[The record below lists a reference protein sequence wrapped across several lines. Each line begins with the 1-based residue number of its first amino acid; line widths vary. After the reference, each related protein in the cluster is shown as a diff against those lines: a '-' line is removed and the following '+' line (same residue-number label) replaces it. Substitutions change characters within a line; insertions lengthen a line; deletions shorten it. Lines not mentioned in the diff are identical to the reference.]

1 MMEILIGFI
10 SGIVTSIGMGGGTVL
25 ILLLTI
31 FLNIPQNIAQ
41 ATNLIFFIPTSI
53 VSVCLNYKD
62 KNIDFKLGYNIIFW
76 GIIGA
81 IVGASI
87 VNKIEIIFLRKM
99 FGLFLILVALYEI
112 YLLFFNK
119 KK

>member
-1 MMEILIGFI
+1 MIESLKEKIRKVPDFPKK
-10 SGIVTSIGMGGGTVL
+10 GIV
-25 ILLLTI
+25 
-31 FLNIPQNIAQ
+31 FLDITTAIKDAE
-41 ATNLIFFIPTSI
+41 A
-53 VSVCLNYKD
+53 LNQMIDYLYEMYKD

-99 FGLFLILVALYEI
+99 FGIFLILVALYEI

-119 KK
+119 RKK